1 MPEQKKKIPKLP
13 PKKTNAPSTAN
24 KQTTAP
30 KKPTAASSKSST
42 TTAKPSTTPANSTTA
57 EPKNDAPTPLSKQ
70 SNATSTPSQKPKPA
84 QAPPKTS
91 TPAAKPSSAA
101 TERKPSLAPSKVS
114 TPANKPAEEFP
125 APSTARR
132 PSTAPRKA
140 STPAVKPKDAVPE
153 RKPSLAPRK
162 ASTPAVEPSESPA
175 PSSARR
181 PSAAPRKQSTPAAK
195 PTDAAQQ
202 PKPPK
207 LPPNKTDDRSSAP
220 SPVRRPSV
228 APRKESTS
236 VNKPTDTD
244 QKPKPPKIG
253 PKKTSDESPA
263 STQSRRPSLAPRDS
277 SKSAPKST
285 AVGTEEKDAT
295 KEDEDTPAHKVAEE
309 EKDLKSFLSESERAD
324 LTLLIASI
332 SETMRKTIESNFDA
346 AATLKDLGQEG
357 QSEEDRFANIDYDPG
372 TVDVSQYDKE
382 SKAREE
388 REKELATPKVKELKK
403 NALHWFDEWREVVI
417 QRVGEAVNSKETTSK
432 QKKKA
437 STQGSKTTT
446 TPITEGRPVQKIDT
460 GAKQGEY
467 RPPKLEQLFPRV
479 QTPLTKLPM
488 QKRTLVLHSILLIL
502 LSLEHYNAASRV
514 LLLYLTSSMKLG
526 LNYLRDDEEKTAKG
540 LLEAAK
546 QIQADQEILKKTS
559 EESENSRKW
568 KIRLAQVAGAA
579 VVGLSG
585 GMAAPMMAAG
595 VGSVM
600 TGLGLGATAAA
611 GYLGTVAGST
621 YLVGSLF
628 GAYGGRMT
636 GEMMQNISAEVQDFA
651 FLPVHGERKEHDE
664 SIEAATDT
672 RRLRVIIAISGWLL
686 EKEEVVTPW
695 RVLKPTAEVFAL
707 RFELE
712 ALMNLGQSIDTMVSS
727 AAYGYAQSAMIQRTV
742 FAEMMSAMW
751 PMAIVKVARV
761 VDNPFSLAKTR
772 ADKAGKVLADLLINR
787 AQGERPVTLV
797 GYSLGARVIW
807 SCLTAL
813 AERKAFGLVESAV
826 MIGSPIPSDVATWR
840 VMRTA
845 VSGRLVNVYSEND
858 YILAFLY
865 RTSSI
870 QYGVAGL
877 MPVSGLLGV
886 ENVDVSETVNGH
898 LKYRYLVGSILQK
911 IGFEDLDKDEVAKEA
926 EAFARIVEEEK
937 KQTYV
942 KQAGEVYEK
951 ASGKGLG
958 KELYNK
964 YGKRIGLDGKE
975 TSNGKDSSDKVKN
988 ISDADADKQASA
1000 MEKEVE
1006 AKTQKG
1012 LMQWAVEQLY
1022 ISRPSVPSTGDV
1034 KDAAANPQ
1042 GAVADTTKTANK
1054 TADAATKSLLQR
1066 AKEAA
1071 YLSRSGGVEGQVA
1084 ADDKLAQAQSTATS
1098 AAPNGYL
1105 ATAAG
1110 YIPTS
1115 YIPGFGA
1122 AGKGTETAGD
1132 VGKQAGNI
1140 QKDVGKAVKPPLRKT
1155 DSARKSLGKLAG
1167 PALKRTESA
1176 QKKLAGATKDPSS
1189 AVTDA
1194 KQTAQDAANDPSK
1207 AVENAAKDP
1216 KDVVEK
1222 GQKQAGE
1229 ATKTAEKA
1237 AGGVTSYIP
1246 SFGLGGS
1253 AKKPKP
1259 AAPKRAPSGPAKAKE
1274 ATKKVPSEATES
1286 AGKTAGTAQDKATD
1300 AEKTSAGYSSYL
1312 PSFGYGSS
1320 KPSQPKTTPK
1330 DDEKKVEKATEDAKE
1345 APKEATK
1352 QVEKAA
1358 DDAKESAKDATENDQ
1373 QAGDDVKE
1381 TPKEATDKTKQAAD
1395 DAQKAASEGTGTAND
1410 LKSKAEESTTDPPS
1424 GPSNVAGAISSTA
1437 NSATDAVSKAGST
1450 VGDAAAGAQK
1460 YVPNSQGLGGDA
1472 GGKVGDMASGAASGV
1487 TSGASFLGKGVGGAA
1502 NMVGGGTAKGEEEE
1516 HDLSDKD
1523 PGSGKGKEK
1532 EEDGSQSD
1540 DDSKEEEEFRT
1551 PGGEKQEESKPKE
1564 KSPKK
1569 EGAEDPFVD
1578 DTEEDAG
1585 SEDTESTIKVSQSHD
1600 SDSASSNSDGGE
1612 EAGKDEDSKGYAST
1626 AANTVGDAGKGALG
1640 AGAAAGGAAAS
1651 AGGAAVSGVSEGVG
1665 QLGKSKWW

>member
-13 PKKTNAPSTAN
+13 PKKTNTSSTPN

-30 KKPTAASSKSST
+30 KKSTTAPSKSST
-42 TTAKPSTTPANSTTA
+42 PTAKASTTPAKSTA
-57 EPKNDAPTPLSKQ
+57 PPKKDAPKPPPKQ
-70 SNATSTPSQKPKPA
+70 SNAASTPSQKPDTA

-91 TPAAKPSSAA
+91 TPTAKSSNAPP
-101 TERKPSLAPSKVS
+101 ERKPSLAPPKASNPATKS
-114 TPANKPAEEFP
+114 TESPS
-125 APSTARR
+125 PSTLRR
-132 PSTAPRKA
+132 PSAAPRKA
-140 STPAVKPKDAVPE
+140 STAAVKSKDAAPE

-162 ASTPAVEPSESPA
+162 ASTPAVDTSESPA
-175 PSSARR
+175 PSPARGPSAAPRKESTPATKPTDAAQKPKPPKLPPSRTDDQNPAPSTATR
-181 PSAAPRKQSTPAAK
+181 PSAAPRK
-195 PTDAAQQ
+195 
-202 PKPPK
+202 
-207 LPPNKTDDRSSAP
+207 
-220 SPVRRPSV
+220 
-228 APRKESTS
+228 ESTTLK
-236 VNKPTDTD
+236 KPTDTD
-244 QKPKPPKIG
+244 PRPNPPKLG

-263 STQSRRPSLAPRDS
+263 SSQSRRPSLPPRNP
-277 SKSAPKST
+277 SKSAAKSAAT
-285 AVGTEEKDAT
+285 STKGKDA
-295 KEDEDTPAHKVAEE
+295 KEEDEDTPAHKVAEE

-324 LTLLIASI
+324 LTLLIAGI

-346 AATLKDLGQEG
+346 AATSKDLGQEG
-357 QSEEDRFANIDYDPG
+357 QSEEDRLANIDYDPG

-388 REKELATPKVKELKK
+388 REKELATPKVKQLKK
-403 NALHWFDEWREVVI
+403 NALLWFDEWREVVI

-432 QKKKA
+432 QKEKA
-437 STQGSKTTT
+437 STQGAKTTT

-467 RPPKLEQLFPRV
+467 KPPKIEQLFPRI

-546 QIQADQEILKKTS
+546 QIQADQELLKKTS

-568 KIRLAQVAGAA
+568 KIRLAQIAGAA

-651 FLPVHGERKEHDE
+651 FLPVHGERKEHNE
-664 SIEAATDT
+664 NIEAATDT

-712 ALMNLGQSIDTMVSS
+712 ALMSLGQSIDTMVSS

-807 SCLTAL
+807 SCLTSL

-826 MIGSPIPSDVATWR
+826 LIGSPIPSDVGTWR

-898 LKYRYLVGSILQK
+898 LKYRYVVGSILQK

-926 EAFARIVEEEK
+926 EAFDKIVEEEK

-975 TSNGKDSSDKVKN
+975 SSGGKEPSDKVKN
-988 ISDADADKQASA
+988 ISDADADKQVTA

-1042 GAVADTTKTANK
+1042 GAVAGTTKTANK
-1054 TADAATKSLLQR
+1054 TVDAATKSLLQR
-1066 AKEAA
+1066 AKEAT
-1071 YLSRSGGVEGQVA
+1071 YLSRSGGVEGLVA

-1098 AAPNGYL
+1098 AAPTGYL

-1122 AGKGTETAGD
+1122 AGKGTEAAGD
-1132 VGKQAGNI
+1132 VGKQAGKL
-1140 QKDVGKAVKPPLRKT
+1140 QQDVGKAVKPPLKKT

-1176 QKKLAGATKDPSS
+1176 QKKLAGATKDPSQ
-1189 AVTDA
+1189 AAMDA
-1194 KQTAQDAANDPSK
+1194 KQTAQDAA
-1207 AVENAAKDP
+1207 KDP
-1216 KDVVEK
+1216 KKLAEK
-1222 GQKQAGE
+1222 GQKQAVE
-1229 ATKTAEKA
+1229 VTESAEKA

-1253 AKKPKP
+1253 SKKTKP

-1274 ATKKVPSEATES
+1274 ATEKVPIEARES
-1286 AGKTAGTAQDKATD
+1286 IGEAAGKAQDKATD
-1300 AEKTSAGYSSYL
+1300 AEKTSAGYGSYL
-1312 PSFGYGSS
+1312 PTFGYGSS
-1320 KPSQPKTTPK
+1320 KPSEPKVAPK
-1330 DDEKKVEKATEDAKE
+1330 DAEKKVEKATEDVKE
-1345 APKEATK
+1345 TPNDTTEK
-1352 QVEKAA
+1352 VEKTA
-1358 DDAKESAKDATENDQ
+1358 DDAKEGARDTTEKVQ
-1373 QAGDDVKE
+1373 QAADDVKE
-1381 TPKEATDKTKQAAD
+1381 TPGEAKEKTQQAVE
-1395 DAQKAASEGTGTAND
+1395 DAQKAASGGNSTAND
-1410 LKSKAEESTTDPPS
+1410 LKSKAEESATDPAS
-1424 GPSNVAGAISSTA
+1424 APSNIPGALSGTA
-1437 NSATDAVSKAGST
+1437 EFVTDAASKAGST
-1450 VGDAAAGAQK
+1450 AGDTAAGAQK

-1472 GGKVGDMASGAASGV
+1472 GGKVGEMASGAASGV

-1502 NMVGGGTAKGEEEE
+1502 SLIGSNAAKGEEEKPNVSDE
-1516 HDLSDKD
+1516 EPSSDK
-1523 PGSGKGKEK
+1523 GKGKE
-1532 EEDGSQSD
+1532 EDESQPD
-1540 DDSKEEEEFRT
+1540 DDTREEEEFST
-1551 PGGEKQEESKPKE
+1551 PGGDKQDEDSKPKD

-1569 EGAEDPFVD
+1569 EGADDPFVD
-1578 DTEEDAG
+1578 ETEEDAG

-1612 EAGKDEDSKGYAST
+1612 EEEAAGGDETGKGYAST
-1626 AANTVGDAGKGALG
+1626 AANTVGDAGKGAIG